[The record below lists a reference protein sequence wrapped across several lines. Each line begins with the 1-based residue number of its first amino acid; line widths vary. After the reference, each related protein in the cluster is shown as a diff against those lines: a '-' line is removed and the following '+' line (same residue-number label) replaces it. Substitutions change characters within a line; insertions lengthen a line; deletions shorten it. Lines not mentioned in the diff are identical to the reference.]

1 IGSEGLIALSG
12 GISGEI
18 TRHLLLA
25 DIVAAEAAA
34 RDWARLFPDRF
45 YLEIQRCGQPNEET
59 WVRAT
64 LHLASRLELPVVA
77 THPVQFMQPDDYKA
91 HDARVCIAQG
101 YVLGDRRRPKEF
113 TSEQYFKNQS
123 QMAEFFSDIP
133 DTLANSV
140 EIARRCSLL
149 LDLNITR
156 LPTFPTPAGAS
167 IEQYLLEQAQ
177 TGLEARLKQLFH
189 QPEILDSKRPLYQSR
204 LNFEVDT
211 IIQMGFP

>member
-1 IGSEGLIALSG
+1 RLLSQAYRLNNHHGRAVLKKCWLETEAIGSEGLIALSG

-18 TRHLLLA
+18 TRYLLLA

-101 YVLGDRRRPKEF
+101 YVL
-113 TSEQYFKNQS
+113 
-123 QMAEFFSDIP
+123 
-133 DTLANSV
+133 
-140 EIARRCSLL
+140 
-149 LDLNITR
+149 
-156 LPTFPTPAGAS
+156 
-167 IEQYLLEQAQ
+167 
-177 TGLEARLKQLFH
+177 
-189 QPEILDSKRPLYQSR
+189 
-204 LNFEVDT
+204 
-211 IIQMGFP
+211 